1 MGPVSSQLPTKL
13 GYYLQRTV
21 CIFLTFIRMTV
32 YHLGRYEHF
41 IRELHVFPLSEVVRA
56 MTYLIN
62 NGSIMYWGTAR
73 WGPVEIYECFT
84 KGRELGLI
92 GPICEL
98 GEYHWFHRE
107 KVEVYMAELYNKVGE
122 FKSFTTITC

>member
-1 MGPVSSQLPTKL
+1 MECL
-13 GYYLQRTV
+13 GKNPGLE
-21 CIFLTFIRMTV
+21 FLRFLVLWIVTMSLFT
-32 YHLGRYEHF
+32 
-41 IRELHVFPLSEVVRA
+41 EVVRA

-62 NGSIMYWGTAR
+62 NGMIMYWGTAR

-84 KGRELGLI
+84 KGRELGQI
-92 GPICEL
+92 GPVCEL

-122 FKSFTTITC
+122 PVSLSRAPRKKGLL